1 MKNKKPSAKKVVTIV
16 FIALIVLTVA
26 LAVAALVDDIIMRNR
41 GMYQRTGLEILFY
54 YVLALL
60 TLFAVAVEL
69 NLMFDIRY
77 FASKKDEKRT
87 YKTVFHILG
96 VVFLSAV
103 TPCALILL
111 GDYSQPFEIA
121 TVVFAMALAATRIT
135 HFIVFLVMHGKEK
148 KDNNISKEIDTQ

>member
-1 MKNKKPSAKKVVTIV
+1 MKNKKTSAKKVVTIV
-16 FIALIVLTVA
+16 FIVLIALTVA
-26 LAVAALVDDIIMRNR
+26 FTVAVLADDIIMRNR
-41 GMYQRTGLEILFY
+41 GMYKRTGLEILFY

-77 FASKKDEKRT
+77 FVSKKEEKRT

-96 VVFLSAV
+96 VVFLAAV

-121 TVVFAMALAATRIT
+121 TVVFAMALAVTRIV
-135 HFIVFLVMHGKEK
+135 HFIVFLVMRGKEK
-148 KDNNISKEIDTQ
+148 RNNNISKEIDTQ